1 VRLSEA
7 RGIGGKVEKLWA
19 ATSEL
24 TQHSNKNRKSGVGH
38 CDKQGG

>member
-19 ATSEL
+19 ATSETDTAQQQKL
-24 TQHSNKNRKSGVGH
+24 KEWSGSL
-38 CDKQGG
+38 